1 MGIGMH
7 GIADWLGSIGLEEY
21 AQRFAENAIDLSAAR
36 RLTEQDL
43 QNLGIPG
50 QHRREML
57 SAIARLNDTAAVRS
71 PTATDALPRSDAERR
86 QLTIMFCDI
95 VGSSALAARL
105 DPEDFR
111 RVLIAYNTRV
121 TGVVRRHTGNVV
133 RYMGDGVLA
142 YFGYPRAE
150 EESAIQAIRAGLA
163 LVDAV
168 ATLQSEIGVRL
179 QVRIGIATGLVVVGD
194 LIGDGLEQAAV
205 GQTPNLAARLQKLAN
220 PGAVLIDTNSHRLT
234 GGHFE
239 YRDLGLRV
247 LKGWPEPIRVWHVIG
262 ASGVKSRF
270 EARHKTKLPPLL
282 GREAEME
289 LLLSKWQ
296 DAGRNDGR
304 IAILSGE
311 PGIGKSHI
319 ALALDERL
327 QNEPHITLRYF
338 CSMHHTNTALFPIVG
353 QLEHAAGFER
363 NDTPAVKLAKLEALL
378 ARSTADPDHVA
389 MIANLLE
396 LPISEDS
403 GLRELSGPE
412 RKQKTLVA
420 LLAQLEGLA
429 ARQPVY
435 VIFEDTHWIDPTSLQ
450 LLAALVERVT
460 RLRVLLLI
468 TARPEFIPPW
478 QDDPHITTIPLTP
491 LGHPHGAALI
501 EHVTGGKM
509 MPEPVLTEILA
520 RTDGVPLFI
529 EELTKT
535 VLEAG
540 VLREDEERYEL
551 VGAHLQTIP
560 TTLQESLLARLD
572 RLGPGKEIAQ
582 IGAVIGREFSYEL
595 LRAVAA
601 IPAPALDAALD
612 RLLASELVYCGDTS
626 GVTTYVFKHAL
637 VRDAAE
643 KMLLRTR
650 KRDLHERIACA
661 LEEGFPEIVETQPEL
676 IAHHYR
682 EANNLPKLVRY
693 LSIAGE
699 RALSRSALKEAREQI
714 TEALQH
720 IASLPED
727 ESRGRD
733 ELKLQTALARTLL
746 EQRGYADRQVGEAY
760 AQAREISALVGDPG
774 MHLAVL
780 YGLWAH
786 HYIRGKPAAMLE
798 QAHEF
803 LTVAD
808 HQSEAGPIVVAH
820 RLVGTSHLIKG
831 NITGAIE
838 ALDEALS
845 RYDPE
850 KHGAG
855 SLTGQNLRAR
865 FGQDVGTTIHSYRSW
880 ALSLSGHA
888 DEAIQAAE
896 SAVERS
902 QASEHDHQSRFY
914 ALWHAGM
921 AYVLLRNPARVA
933 MIEAELM
940 DRANDRGLPYWQ
952 ALAHFLRGWRMT
964 HAGQPATAVDLIQ
977 RGLELWSRTGSRIF
991 RPICLAFLAEAYAA
1005 ADQPELAQ
1013 RTFGEAVRI
1022 LAGTGERWAE
1032 PEIHRLYG
1040 DFLARAGQTASAVAR
1055 YERAAAVAHEQG
1067 SRSLELR
1074 AATSRARILSE
1085 QGRRAEAHDVLWD
1098 IYRSFHAKCST
1109 PDLADAR
1116 ALLGAA
1122 ASEQGRVASP

>member
-1 MGIGMH
+1 MQ
-7 GIADWLGSIGLEEY
+7 GIADWLESIGLNEY
-21 AQRFAENAIDLSAAR
+21 ARRFADNAIDLSVVR
-36 RLTEQDL
+36 RLTEKDL
-43 QNLGIPG
+43 KDLGIPAS
-50 QHRREML
+50 HRREML
-57 SAIARLNDTAAVRS
+57 DAITRLNGATALKL
-71 PTATDALPRSDAERR
+71 PTANDVWPQNDAERR
-86 QLTIMFCDI
+86 QLTIMFCDL

-111 RVLIAYNTRV
+111 RVLIGYNACV
-121 TGVVRRHTGNVV
+121 TDVVRRYSGNVV
-133 RYMGDGVLA
+133 RYMGDGVRA
-142 YFGYPRAE
+142 YFGYPQAE
-150 EESAIQAIRAGLA
+150 EESAVQATRAGLA
-163 LVDAV
+163 LVEAV
-168 ATLQSEIGVRL
+168 GALQNEIGVGL
-179 QVRIGIATGLVVVGD
+179 QVRIGIATGVVVVGD
-194 LIGDGLEQAAV
+194 FVGEGVVREQAAI
-205 GQTPNLAARLQKLAN
+205 GQTPNLAARLQKLAD
-220 PGAVLIDTNSHRLT
+220 PGTVLIDPNSQRLT

-247 LKGWPEPIRVWHVIG
+247 LKGWPDPIRVWQVIG
-262 ASGVKSRF
+262 PSGVKSRF

-289 LLLSKWQ
+289 LLLSKWR
-296 DAGRNDGR
+296 DAERNEGRVV
-304 IAILSGE
+304 ILSGE

-338 CSMHHTNTALFPIVG
+338 CSMHHTNTALFPIIG

-363 NDTPAVKLAKLEALL
+363 NDPPSAKLSKLEVLL
-378 ARSTADPDHVA
+378 ARSAANAEQVSLIAD
-389 MIANLLE
+389 LLQ
-396 LPISEDS
+396 LPISQDV
-403 GLRELSGPE
+403 GLQEELSPSE
-412 RKQKTLVA
+412 RKKKTLAA
-420 LLAQLEGLA
+420 LLAQLEELA
-429 ARQPVY
+429 SRQPVY
-435 VIFEDTHWIDPTSLQ
+435 VMFEDTHWIDPTSLQ
-450 LLAALVERVT
+450 QLSAVVERIA

-468 TARPEFIPPW
+468 TARPEFIAPW
-478 QDDPHITTIPLTP
+478 QDDPRITTIPLMP
-491 LGHPHGAALI
+491 LGHRHGAALV
-501 EHVTGGKM
+501 EHVTGGKTV
-509 MPEPVLTEILA
+509 PQPVLSEILA

-551 VGAHLQTIP
+551 AGASLQTIP

-612 RLLASELVYCGDTS
+612 PLLASELVYCKDTS
-626 GVTTYVFKHAL
+626 GATTYVFKHAL
-637 VRDAAE
+637 VRDAAD

-650 KRDLHERIACA
+650 KRELHERIARA

-693 LSIAGE
+693 LSSAGD

-720 IASLPED
+720 IGNLPED
-727 ESRGRD
+727 TARRRD
-733 ELKLQTALARTLL
+733 ELKLQIALARTLL
-746 EQRGYADRQVGEAY
+746 EQKGYADRQVGEAY
-760 AQAREISALVGDPG
+760 AQARELSAHVGDTR

-803 LTVAD
+803 LTVVGCHD
-808 HQSEAGPIVVAH
+808 EAGPTVVGY

-831 NITGAIE
+831 NIAE
-838 ALDEALS
+838 ALQALDQALS
-845 RYDPE
+845 HYDPQQ
-850 KHGAG
+850 HGAA
-855 SLTGQNLRAR
+855 SATGQNLRAR
-865 FGQDVGTTIHSYRSW
+865 FGQDVGTTVDSYRSW
-880 ALSLSGHA
+880 ALALAGRA
-888 DEAIQAAE
+888 AEAAQAAE
-896 SAVERS
+896 SALQRS
-902 QASEHDHQSRFY
+902 DALEQDHQSRFY

-921 AYVLLRNPARVA
+921 AYVLLRNPDKVA
-933 MIEAELM
+933 AIDRELM

-964 HAGQPATAVDLIQ
+964 GAGDPATAVDLLQ

-991 RPICLAFLAEAYAA
+991 RPICLAFLAEAQSAA
-1005 ADQPELAQ
+1005 GQPDLAQ
-1013 RTFGEAVRI
+1013 RTCGEAVRI
-1022 LAGTGERWAE
+1022 MAGTGERWAE
-1032 PEIHRLYG
+1032 PEVHRLYG
-1040 DFLARAGQTASAVAR
+1040 DVLACVGQTAAAIAR
-1055 YERAAAVAHEQG
+1055 YERAAAVAREQG
-1067 SRSLELR
+1067 SRCLELR
-1074 AATSRARILSE
+1074 AATSRARLLCK
-1085 QGRRAEAHDVLWD
+1085 QGRRSEAHDVLLPL
-1098 IYRSFHAKCST
+1098 YRRVQTTCST
-1109 PDLADAR
+1109 PDLIDAR
-1116 ALLGAA
+1116 GLLDGKA
-1122 ASEQGRVASP
+1122 